1 MMFDPPDFPYKEL
14 ADSIREDY
22 GSDDLIFNTNDHL
35 SDLNKDLVTVTEE
48 MISNVE
54 NQLSFHSNDS
64 GRYFNVDNSNIR
76 CSNANTSDTNTQLLI
91 VQTDNLFSYEPTL
104 LDENTVNQFLL
115 PIQNDSE
122 NKNSEEL
129 QSRDFINNGPD
140 LLALHSCV
148 ICHEIFTCDSDL
160 LDHTISFH
168 ASDTAVDQNQSNL
181 NLFDNNIERKALSV
195 DESNNNNLD
204 FESDWLVCS
213 TCQRVLS
220 TALEVEPTEQL
231 CCMNSNGKGN
241 VLSRKLLTMY
251 VCEFC
256 NGLFADG
263 EALDRHRLICINAE
277 EPNYYTEQM
286 AEDDVLN
293 GSTQLNAVYN
303 KCNCCGKHL
312 LSAEDLKLHRA
323 QCQRPIVT
331 RNIRRTYTNT
341 NSNKMWNCGSCNQ
354 LFATARELYRHKRG
368 EDRSPG
374 APLMAYVC
382 EECNKVLGSMCA
394 LHTHKKMHKVS
405 KPGYPCRICGR
416 RFNQSG
422 HLAIHM
428 RMHTG
433 ERPYPCD
440 LCPKAF
446 KVKVERDDHRRTHT
460 GERPFA
466 CTACPKT
473 FTAAARLREHARI
486 HTDQRPYRCE
496 ICGAAFRRPYART
509 VHTLIH
515 TGEKPHE
522 CDVCGTAFRRSGDM
536 WKHKRT
542 LHGVQAANDAECMK
556 S

>member
-1 MMFDPPDFPYKEL
+1 MMFDPPDYPYKEL
-14 ADSIREDY
+14 SETYDP
-22 GSDDLIFNTNDHL
+22 DDLLFTNVTDCNETLTNKNTQD
-35 SDLNKDLVTVTEE
+35 VTTI
-48 MISNVE
+48 MNTVE
-54 NQLSFHSNDS
+54 NHLTFHSNDS
-64 GRYFNVDNSNIR
+64 GRFFNVENSSYFQEN
-76 CSNANTSDTNTQLLI
+76 NLNLVQNTELYI
-91 VQTDNLFSYEPTL
+91 VQSDNLFNYEPTL

-115 PIQNDSE
+115 PLQGSSEKSQTSE
-122 NKNSEEL
+122 NT
-129 QSRDFINNGPD
+129 GPD

-148 ICHEIFTCDSDL
+148 ICHEIFTTEADL

-168 ASDTAVDQNQSNL
+168 TSDNSVGQLESTLLPTDQDKIETRNVQGATQ
-181 NLFDNNIERKALSV
+181 NNE
-195 DESNNNNLD
+195 N
-204 FESDWLVCS
+204 FETEWLVCRM
-213 TCQRVLS
+213 CERVLS

-231 CCMNSNGKGN
+231 CCISSDGKSN
-241 VLSRKLLTMY
+241 VASRKLYTMY
-251 VCEFC
+251 VCDFC
-256 NGLFADG
+256 SGLFADG
-263 EALDRHRLICINAE
+263 DALDKHRLTCFIEDQNHYYEEQSENCTLNANTHLGPIVCYACDICGKQ
-277 EPNYYTEQM
+277 Y
-286 AEDDVLN
+286 
-293 GSTQLNAVYN
+293 GST
-303 KCNCCGKHL
+303 
-312 LSAEDLKLHRA
+312 EELKIHSMECHKPPPTRA
-323 QCQRPIVT
+323 T
-331 RNIRRTYTNT
+331 RRSYTNSG
-341 NSNKMWNCGSCNQ
+341 NSKMWNCGSCNQ

-368 EDRSPG
+368 EDRPPG

-382 EECNKVLGSMCA
+382 EECDKVLGSMCA
-394 LHTHKKMHKVS
+394 LHTHKKMHKVT
-405 KPGYPCRICGR
+405 KPGYPCRVCGR

-460 GERPFA
+460 GEKPFA

-486 HTDQRPYRCE
+486 HTDQRPYRCD

-522 CDVCGTAFRRSGDM
+522 CDICGTAFRRSGDM

-542 LHGVQAANDAECMK
+542 LHGVQAVSIDSEFK
-556 S
+556 

>member
-14 ADSIREDY
+14 TDTLKQHY
-22 GSDDLIFNTNDHL
+22 GPDDLIFTTNDPL
-35 SDLNKDLVTVTEE
+35 SDMNKDLVAVTEQ

-54 NQLSFHSNDS
+54 YQLTFHSNDV
-64 GRYFNVDNSNIR
+64 GRHFNIESTSKSL
-76 CSNANTSDTNTQLLI
+76 SNADTSEPNTQMFI
-91 VQTDNLFSYEPTL
+91 VQTDNLLNYEPTL

-115 PIQNDSE
+115 PIQNATE
-122 NKNSEEL
+122 NKDAEKP
-129 QSRDFINNGPD
+129 QSQDLNNTGPD

-148 ICHEIFTCDSDL
+148 ICHEIFTSDSDL

-168 ASDTAVDQNQSNL
+168 ASDTAENENQNNYT
-181 NLFDNNIERKALSV
+181 LFGNNDEMGTLPV
-195 DESNNNNLD
+195 DESENNSLD

-213 TCQRVLS
+213 TCERVLS
-220 TALEVEPTEQL
+220 TVLEIEPTEQL
-231 CCMNSNGKGN
+231 CCVNSNGKGN
-241 VLSRKLLTMY
+241 VSSRKLLTMY

-263 EALDRHRLICINAE
+263 EALDRHRLNCFNAE
-277 EPNYYTEQM
+277 EQNYYLEQLVESDTLK
-286 AEDDVLN
+286 ASQN
-293 GSTQLNAVYN
+293 YNAAFYN
-303 KCNCCGKHL
+303 CEYCRKDFP
-312 LSAEDLKLHRA
+312 SSEELKLHQA
-323 QCQRPIVT
+323 QCQRPNVT
-331 RNIRRTYTNT
+331 RNIRRMYSNT
-341 NSNKMWNCGSCNQ
+341 NNNKMWNCGSCNQ

-382 EECNKVLGSMCA
+382 EECDKVLGSMCA

-446 KVKVERDDHRRTHT
+446 KVKGCCR
-460 GERPFA
+460 
-466 CTACPKT
+466 CCCPS
-473 FTAAARLREHARI
+473 H
-486 HTDQRPYRCE
+486 DQ
-496 ICGAAFRRPYART
+496 
-509 VHTLIH
+509 
-515 TGEKPHE
+515 
-522 CDVCGTAFRRSGDM
+522 
-536 WKHKRT
+536 
-542 LHGVQAANDAECMK
+542 
-556 S
+556 